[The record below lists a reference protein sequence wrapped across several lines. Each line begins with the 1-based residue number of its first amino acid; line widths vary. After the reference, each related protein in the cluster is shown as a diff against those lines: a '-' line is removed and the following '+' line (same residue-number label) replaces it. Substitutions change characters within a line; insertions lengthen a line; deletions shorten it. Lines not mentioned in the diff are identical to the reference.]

1 MADLLRSLA
10 YFVAWMMGVGR
21 SPPPRP
27 DLRDSRWGLYDRRPG
42 QPFGNQY
49 FLIRS
54 PSVLNSTLV
63 PRCSRI
69 CLVVR
74 LIIPWRL
81 PDWAKSTFP
90 EAVTLKRF
98 FAPDFVFSL
107 GIWLSFPTW
116 TPPPSPA
123 KRVSV
128 GWVHRCCSMKLEAR
142 EREARRSLRLDLSR
156 LLVMSVLLEHSAA
169 TAALQPGGGRPG
181 YGRAARKWQPP
192 GQQKA
197 TTGPARKSAPV
208 AMPGALGAGS
218 GRGDYFGANTMTI

>member
-1 MADLLRSLA
+1 
-10 YFVAWMMGVGR
+10 MMGSGR
-21 SPPPRP
+21 SPPPP
-27 DLRDSRWGLYDRRPG
+27 PHTRDGRWGLYDRRDG
-42 QPFGNQY
+42 QLFGNQY

-63 PRCSRI
+63 PRWSRI

-116 TPPPSPA
+116 TPPCPRPPGQ
-123 KRVSV
+123 VSV
-128 GWVHRCCSMKLEAR
+128 GV
-142 EREARRSLRLDLSR
+142 
-156 LLVMSVLLEHSAA
+156 
-169 TAALQPGGGRPG
+169 
-181 YGRAARKWQPP
+181 
-192 GQQKA
+192 
-197 TTGPARKSAPV
+197 GP
-208 AMPGALGAGS
+208 
-218 GRGDYFGANTMTI
+218 

>member
-1 MADLLRSLA
+1 
-10 YFVAWMMGVGR
+10 MMGIGRSRLPTLPGTWGRVGR
-21 SPPPRP
+21 GRR
-27 DLRDSRWGLYDRRPG
+27 RDRQL
-42 QPFGNQY
+42 FGNQY

-74 LIIPWRL
+74 LIMPWRL
-81 PDWAKSTFP
+81 PDWAKRTFQ

-128 GWVHRCCSMKLEAR
+128 GWVHRCCSMRLEAR
-142 EREARRSLRLDLSR
+142 EREAR
-156 LLVMSVLLEHSAA
+156 
-169 TAALQPGGGRPG
+169 
-181 YGRAARKWQPP
+181 
-192 GQQKA
+192 
-197 TTGPARKSAPV
+197 
-208 AMPGALGAGS
+208 
-218 GRGDYFGANTMTI
+218 

>member
-1 MADLLRSLA
+1 MMA
-10 YFVAWMMGVGR
+10 VGC
-21 SPPPRP
+21 SPPPP
-27 DLRDSRWGLYDRRPG
+27 PPNTRDGRWGLYDRRDG
-42 QPFGNQY
+42 QLFGNQY

-63 PRCSRI
+63 PRWSRI

-116 TPPPSPA
+116 TPHPA
-123 KRVSV
+123 FPRQAGEGRV
-128 GWVHRCCSMKLEAR
+128 G
-142 EREARRSLRLDLSR
+142 
-156 LLVMSVLLEHSAA
+156 
-169 TAALQPGGGRPG
+169 
-181 YGRAARKWQPP
+181 
-192 GQQKA
+192 
-197 TTGPARKSAPV
+197 
-208 AMPGALGAGS
+208 
-218 GRGDYFGANTMTI
+218 